1 LVVIVITGAAVRL
14 TGSGLGCSD
23 WPRCNE
29 ERFIDVSSFHG
40 AVEQLNRLFTGLVT
54 VLVMSAVLAARFL
67 EERRRDL
74 ERLAWL
80 LVIGVLGQ
88 IVLGGVVVL
97 TDLNPVANQ
106 GHFLLSMF
114 LVGTGW
120 ILVRR
125 AGGDVDRLAL
135 PSGDTRL
142 VRSVAVL
149 ASVAV
154 VTGTVVTGAGPHAGD
169 ENAPRLDIAI
179 TTAARLHGI
188 SVIITLSCIVWLL
201 TRIRR
206 MPFGSLHTAIEV
218 VLVLGVLQATVGIR
232 PVFQR
237 HPRGVGGGAHRS
249 RHGFLH
255 GRDQLVVLGRTDRT
269 SERGCEAFRSSRD
282 RHEPCRRRCRRRDER
297 RRCGP

>member
-1 LVVIVITGAAVRL
+1 M
-14 TGSGLGCSD
+14 
-23 WPRCNE
+23 
-29 ERFIDVSSFHG
+29 SSFHG

-54 VLVMSAVLAARFL
+54 VLVMAAVLAARFL
-67 EERRRDL
+67 EVRRRDL

-80 LVIGVLGQ
+80 LVIGVIGQ

-142 VRSVAVL
+142 VRTVAVL

-206 MPFGSLHTAIEV
+206 RPFGSLHTAIEV
-218 VLVLGVLQATVGIR
+218 VLVLGVIQATVGYVQYFNDI
-232 PVFQR
+232 PAALVAVHIALATAFFMAVVNLWYS
-237 HPRGVGGGAHRS
+237 VGP
-249 RHGFLH
+249 L
-255 GRDQLVVLGRTDRT
+255 
-269 SERGCEAFRSSRD
+269 ERQFDA
-282 RHEPCRRRCRRRDER
+282 ER
-297 RRCGP
+297 RAIVSR

>member
-1 LVVIVITGAAVRL
+1 MSRRLSPARYAWITRAALVSLVVIVITGAAVRL

-54 VLVMSAVLAARFL
+54 VLVMAAVLAARFL

-80 LVIGVLGQ
+80 LVIGVIGQ

-218 VLVLGVLQATVGIR
+218 VLVLGVLQATVGYVQYFNDI
-232 PVFQR
+232 PAALVAVHIALATAFFMAVVNLWYS
-237 HPRGVGGGAHRS
+237 VGPIARQSEVARRS
-249 RHGFLH
+249 I
-255 GRDQLVVLGRTDRT
+255 V
-269 SERGCEAFRSSRD
+269 SR
-282 RHEPCRRRCRRRDER
+282 
-297 RRCGP
+297 

>member
-1 LVVIVITGAAVRL
+1 MSRRLSPARYAWITRAALVSLVVIVITGAAVRL

-54 VLVMSAVLAARFL
+54 VLVMAAVLAARFL
-67 EERRRDL
+67 EVRSRDL

-80 LVIGVLGQ
+80 LVIGVIGQ

-142 VRSVAVL
+142 VRTVAVL

-154 VTGTVVTGAGPHAGD
+154 LTGTVVTGAGPHAGD

-188 SVIITLSCIVWLL
+188 SVIITLSCIVWMLI
-201 TRIRR
+201 RIRR
-206 MPFGSLHTAIEV
+206 RPFGSLHTAIEV
-218 VLVLGVLQATVGIR
+218 VLVLGVIQATVGYVQYFNDI
-232 PVFQR
+232 PAALVAVHIALATAFFMAVVNLWYS
-237 HPRGVGGGAHRS
+237 VGP
-249 RHGFLH
+249 L
-255 GRDQLVVLGRTDRT
+255 
-269 SERGCEAFRSSRD
+269 ERQFDA
-282 RHEPCRRRCRRRDER
+282 ER
-297 RRCGP
+297 RAIVSR

>member
-1 LVVIVITGAAVRL
+1 MSRRLTPARYAWITRAALASLVVIVITGAAVRL

-29 ERFIDVSSFHG
+29 ERFIDVSTFHG

-88 IVLGGVVVL
+88 IVLGGIVVL

-114 LVGTGW
+114 LVSTGW

-125 AGGDVDRLAL
+125 AGGDVQRLVLSAF
-135 PSGDTRL
+135 DTRL
-142 VRSVAVL
+142 VRIVAVL
-149 ASVAV
+149 ASLAV

-169 ENAPRLDIAI
+169 ENAPRLDVAI

-188 SVIITLSCIVWLL
+188 SVMVTLSSIVLL
-201 TRIRR
+201 LARIRR
-206 MPFGSLHTAIEV
+206 LSFGSLHASIEV
-218 VLVLGVLQATVGIR
+218 VLVLGVLQATVGYVQYFNDIPAALVAVHIALATAFFMAVVNLWYSVAPIASHSEVAR
-232 PVFQR
+232 
-237 HPRGVGGGAHRS
+237 RS
-249 RHGFLH
+249 I
-255 GRDQLVVLGRTDRT
+255 V
-269 SERGCEAFRSSRD
+269 SR
-282 RHEPCRRRCRRRDER
+282 
-297 RRCGP
+297 